1 MRVENLALL
10 LFLVSI
16 AVMPAA
22 ANAQTPRD
30 VLLDVCNESPVTVA
44 TAAAYRTSPADSRT
58 LRTWFLVQPGTCL
71 EGALNNVVG
80 DDVDLHVMSGE
91 FFWPAGEGDV
101 AHCVPAGSTTSLVSS
116 PPCAGANTDRAFRR
130 VPIET
135 TGLRGPGGRNYGRVN
150 WRVRCGDLDLIDA
163 GLCSGA
169 PRNAQGLAQPV
180 RTLEVCNIGRR
191 TASVAV
197 TGAPEGP
204 NVTVLARAELGRDE
218 CRNVYRGYPFANTL
232 LVADVGRTFRDQDG
246 EVCLPEHDSVGEMSS
261 DGGCGS
267 DHRRASGF
275 TIVSFRENVGR
286 FTAYVGR

>member
-1 MRVENLALL
+1 MRVSSLVLAL
-10 LFLVSI
+10 FC
-16 AVMPAA
+16 AVLTPVAA
-22 ANAQTPRD
+22 QAQTPRD
-30 VLLDVCNESPVTVA
+30 VLLDVCNDTPVTVA

-58 LRTWFLVQPGTCL
+58 LRTWFLVQPGACL

-101 AHCVPAGSTTSLVSS
+101 AHCVPAGSTTSLASS
-116 PPCAGANTDRAFRR
+116 PPCAGANTKRAFRR
-130 VPIET
+130 APVGT
-135 TGLRGPGGRNYGRVN
+135 TGLRGPGGRSYGRVS
-150 WRVRCGDLDLIDA
+150 WRVRCMDLNVEDA

-191 TASVAV
+191 PARVAV

-204 NVTVLARAELGRDE
+204 NVTVLARAELARDE
-218 CRNVYRGYPFANTL
+218 CRDVYRGYPFANTL
-232 LVADVGRTFRDQDG
+232 LVTEYGRTFGDQDG
-246 EVCLPEHDSVGEMSS
+246 EVCLLEDGALGEMSS
-261 DGGCGS
+261 GGRCG
-267 DHRRASGF
+267 DDDRRASGF